1 MSHKLTPKQNRAL
14 YLLAQGKTAIDVAAT
29 LKLRRE
35 TLSRWKKNPEFN
47 EAFERIMEVQREG
60 LKHQLTHLITNAI
73 DIVNYGV
80 TNHDCS
86 ENCLQGA
93 LSLLKLIGIADF
105 IAPNAS
111 EKSQ

>member
-35 TLSRWKKNPEFN
+35 TLSRWKKIPEFN

-60 LKHQLTHLITNAI
+60 LKHQLTNLITNAI
-73 DIVNYGV
+73 DTVNLGV
-80 TNHDCS
+80 NDDLCS
-86 ENCLQGA
+86 QRCLKSA
-93 LSLLKLIGIADF
+93 LSLLKLIGISNF
-105 IAPNAS
+105 IEPNNTAH
-111 EKSQ
+111 EK